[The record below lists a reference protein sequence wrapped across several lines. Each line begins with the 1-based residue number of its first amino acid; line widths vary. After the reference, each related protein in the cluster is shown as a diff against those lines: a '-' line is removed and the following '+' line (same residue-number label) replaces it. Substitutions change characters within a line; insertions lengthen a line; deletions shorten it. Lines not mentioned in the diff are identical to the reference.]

1 MRGKTE
7 EAVLDNVRPDLARN
21 LSHGFLI
28 GVIRTQDRRQVHL
41 VQQDYR
47 HSLLI
52 LWYLWTPGRSPSI
65 LRAPYRVKRLMKY
78 KWRGQNWLAT
88 LPVPPC

>member
-1 MRGKTE
+1 MDSSLSSTRPDEIWFSMRGKTE

-65 LRAPYRVKRLMKY
+65 LRAPIES
-78 KWRGQNWLAT
+78 RGS
-88 LPVPPC
+88 